1 MDQQL
6 TPKEGGEEERKVPK
20 FRGLYEHVHI
30 SVKTLDII
38 IAVCIAVI
46 VIVLAIDLRTN
57 PGLTVTFDSKG
68 GTDVASQQLK
78 YGELVEPAEP
88 PVREGYRFTGWY
100 RDSACYELWGLEV
113 DAVQQDM
120 TLYAGWEKIE

>member
-1 MDQQL
+1 MDQE
-6 TPKEGGEEERKVPK
+6 TNSRETEEQRKIPK

-30 SVKTLDII
+30 SVRALDII

-46 VIVLAIDLRTN
+46 VIVLAVDLGTN
-57 PGLTVTFDSKG
+57 PGFTVTFDSKG
-68 GTDVASQQLK
+68 GTDVSAQQVN
-78 YGELVEPAEP
+78 YGELLKPAEP